1 MSKKR
6 LRIFAGPNGSGKST
20 FINEFESSDPRY
32 KLGVYVNADEI
43 EKNLKNDHFLD
54 INHYKIQF
62 ATDEIQN
69 FFRLSQFSPK
79 KSEILD
85 LWKYFSVT
93 DSKLCI
99 DGNLEINSY
108 IAADLAEF
116 LRQKLLEA
124 NISFS
129 FETVMSDRRKLDFL
143 KKAKEADY
151 VIYLYFFCTVDPEIN
166 KNRVEIR
173 VKENGHNVPPEKIEE
188 RYYRSL
194 DNLKEAIRLSNRAY
208 LFDTSS
214 DTFEALLFA
223 GVSNGVEVERFTPNK
238 VPSWFINYVVEKK
251 LPPR

>member
-20 FINEFESSDPRY
+20 FIKEFESSDPRY

-43 EKNLKNDHFLD
+43 EKKLKIERSLD
-54 INHYKIQF
+54 INQYKIQF
-62 ATDEIQN
+62 TTYEIQN

-79 KSEILD
+79 KSDILD

-99 DGNLEINSY
+99 DENLEINSY

-129 FETVMSDRRKLDFL
+129 FETVMSDKRKLDFL

-173 VKENGHNVPPEKIEE
+173 VKENGHNVPPGKIEE

-214 DTFEALLFA
+214 DTFETLLFA
-223 GVSNGVEVERFTPNK
+223 GVTNGVEVEKFTPNK
-238 VPSWFINYVVEKK
+238 VPSWFINYVVEKNS
-251 LPPR
+251 PPR